1 MCRSSANTENS
12 RRAREQPLV
21 PGVQQLCILL
31 TSARILGG
39 SCNNEWILE
48 EANDDND
55 DIASCMETDED
66 ENGEQISYIEKLK
79 QCAACRLACAPSVNH
94 RLCCMWLLG
103 RTFSFL
109 GGLACVR

>member
-1 MCRSSANTENS
+1 MLCDWALRFLFSSCSLSE
-12 RRAREQPLV
+12 
-21 PGVQQLCILL
+21 QQLCILL
-31 TSARILGG
+31 TSVRILGG

-79 QCAACRLACAPSVNH
+79 QCAA
-94 RLCCMWLLG
+94 
-103 RTFSFL
+103 
-109 GGLACVR
+109 

>member
-1 MCRSSANTENS
+1 MLCEWVLRFLFSSC
-12 RRAREQPLV
+12 PLSE
-21 PGVQQLCILL
+21 QQLCILL
-31 TSARILGG
+31 TSVRILGG

-79 QCAACRLACAPSVNH
+79 QFAA
-94 RLCCMWLLG
+94 
-103 RTFSFL
+103 
-109 GGLACVR
+109 